1 MTFQDTYES
10 ILNAYIA
17 RDDQVYFKCDSKEFN
32 ADFANTR
39 AGYYAKSEEDMKK
52 ELDEFRNFPGAF
64 ERFGREC
71 RAYNLKPMLS
81 RTLNQQNNPNS
92 IVFYRQDAFNTVM
105 SQVPFPLK
113 DSDAQN
119 VILFILNV
127 YLNYKETKLQGE
139 CQIIEACLAD
149 YQSLK
154 EALLKAE
161 KLRFFKVTRQNS
173 SIDKVI
179 KQIVE
184 FLKSVNTSIDISLVE
199 PKLKSFE
206 NVYKFK
212 KSYQMWQVVLNNS
225 IEFIKEIDAFINAR
239 PYYFCLNNYKT
250 PASYRPQLRIFV
262 EEHFEF
268 FLVSEILRELEQRK
282 LDGGEFETSLK
293 ESLAKD
299 ELVTISC
306 RKVKLGWESFINED
320 FNENKIL
327 FIGWDIQRTKNRAIF
342 IPSSG
347 KKHFILASD
356 AYMEILRFLISVKK
370 IFQVLQFQQE
380 VKQLDKIFDICPKF
394 AAESD
399 CPMFMDVDEV
409 ERFRTL
415 ILEKVDERYG
425 ASLANVKEIR
435 PIGNEGFDYA
445 YLKNQIDELGLDRY
459 DVIMM
464 TSLMV
469 YQHIR
474 YNSEGTLTMHDLYD
488 AMEQCQ
494 ILAYMD
500 DLEMRAKWL
509 DNQEALN
516 RPPLNY
522 FDMSG
527 CFIDPENM
535 PKKSPSIFNRTFAQ

>member
-1 MTFQDTYES
+1 MTFRDTYES

-17 RDDQVYFKCDSKEFN
+17 RDDQEYFKCDSKGFN
-32 ADFANTR
+32 ADFTNTR

-64 ERFGREC
+64 ERFGQEG
-71 RAYNLKPMLS
+71 RAYNLKPVLA

-113 DSDAQN
+113 DSDAEN
-119 VILFILNV
+119 VILYILNV
-127 YLNYKETKLQGE
+127 YLNYKEMKLQGE

-149 YQSLK
+149 YLSLK
-154 EALLKAE
+154 EALVKAE
-161 KLRFFKVTRQNS
+161 KLRSFKITRQNS
-173 SIDKVI
+173 NIDKVI

-184 FLKSVNTSIDISLVE
+184 FLKSVSTSIDISLVE
-199 PKLKSFE
+199 SKLRRFE

-212 KSYQMWQVVLNNS
+212 KCYQMWQIVLNNS
-225 IEFIKEIDAFINAR
+225 IAFIKEIDAFIKAR

-268 FLVSEILRELEQRK
+268 FLISEILRELEQRK
-282 LDGGEFETSLK
+282 LDGGEFENSLK

-299 ELVTISC
+299 ELATISC
-306 RKVKLGWESFINED
+306 QKVKLGWESFINED
-320 FNENKIL
+320 FKENKIL
-327 FIGWDIQRTKNRAIF
+327 
-342 IPSSG
+342 
-347 KKHFILASD
+347 
-356 AYMEILRFLISVKK
+356 
-370 IFQVLQFQQE
+370 
-380 VKQLDKIFDICPKF
+380 
-394 AAESD
+394 D

-409 ERFRTL
+409 ERVRTL
-415 ILEKVDERYG
+415 IIQKVDERYG
-425 ASLANVKEIR
+425 ASLANVEEIR

-474 YNSEGTLTMHDLYD
+474 YNREGTLTMHDLYD

-500 DLEMRAKWL
+500 DLEMRSKWL

-535 PKKSPSIFNRTFAQ
+535 PKKSASIFNRTFAQ